1 MVQGD
6 DSVTRQDDIAADHHR
21 LHGAAAIAVRRE
33 HDAADR
39 LQGTGE
45 IIDDQGPEAGLINNI
60 GWLRRRGISDG
71 QRHLRRGDLGIPD
84 GRQGRDAVQGEII
97 DPRESMRPRAGT
109 VVAEGDIIRE
119 GVGCRGSQA
128 RARGHGET
136 TDANGAAGHR
146 TCGGRAVIAEN

>member
-6 DSVTRQDDIAADHHR
+6 DSVTREDDIAPAHHR

-33 HDAADR
+33 HDTSDR
-39 LQGTGE
+39 LE
-45 IIDDQGPEAGLINNI
+45 RARKIIDHQSAEAGLINDI
-60 GWLRRRGISDG
+60 RRLRRRGISDG